1 MSTPPALPLSEPPG
15 RGPLRVGF
23 SGGLDSSALLH
34 RLAQGL
40 AAGARTALRAIHVHH
55 GLEPQADAWAAHCEA
70 ACAALGVG
78 IDIVHV
84 DVDRRSGEGL
94 EAAARHARYA
104 AFAAHLPVDGVLAL
118 GHHQA
123 DQAETFLLR
132 ALRASGPDGLAGI
145 PAARPFAGGWLWR
158 PLLAQPRE
166 ALLAY
171 ATAHGLRWIEDPGNT
186 RDDADRNFLR
196 NRVLPLLRQ
205 RWPDAGAA
213 FSTAA
218 ALQADTV
225 ALLDDEDA
233 RALADARTL
242 DPAVLRIQPLQALPA
257 PRLARVLRRWSA
269 SLALAPLPASGAA
282 WCATTLARPADDRQ
296 PRFDWAG
303 CRLQRWRGLLHGGRP
318 LPPLPDDFAR
328 PWNGAAPLHLPG
340 GGLLSVHGEP
350 PAAMPWRVHARR
362 GGERIRLPGRAHSHT
377 LRHVLQALAIPPWV
391 RAQLP
396 LLSDADGRL
405 LAAGDLA
412 FDAHFDAWLR
422 EHRLGLRWT
431 PAAGP

>member
-1 MSTPPALPLSEPPG
+1 MSASSALPLSEPPG

-23 SGGLDSSALLH
+23 SGGLDSSVLLH
-34 RLAQGL
+34 RLAHGL
-40 AAGARTALRAIHVHH
+40 ADDARAALRAIHVHH

-84 DVDRRSGEGL
+84 DVDRRSGDGL

-104 AFAAHLPVDGVLAL
+104 AFAARLPVDGVLVL
-118 GHHQA
+118 GHHRA

-145 PAARPFAGGWLWR
+145 PPARPFAGGWLWR
-158 PLLAQPRE
+158 PLLTQPRD

-171 ATAHGLRWIEDPGNT
+171 ATAHGLRWIEDPGNA

-196 NRVLPLLRQ
+196 NRVLPLLRE
-205 RWPDAGAA
+205 RWPGADVA
-213 FSTAA
+213 FSAAA
-218 ALQADTV
+218 ALQGDTV

-242 DPAVLRIQPLQALPA
+242 DPAVLRVQPLQALPA
-257 PRLARVLRRWSA
+257 PRLARVLRRWTA
-269 SLALAPLPASGAA
+269 SLALAPLPASGLA
-282 WCATTLARPADDRQ
+282 WCAATLEHPADDRQ

-303 CRLQRWRGLLHGGRP
+303 CRLQRWRDLLRGTRP
-318 LPPLPDDFAR
+318 LPPLPDGFTA
-328 PWNGAAPLHLPG
+328 PWGGIAPLRLPG
-340 GGLLSVHGEP
+340 GDLLYLQGEA

-362 GGERIRLPGRAHSHT
+362 GGERIRLPGRTHSHA
-377 LRHVLQALAIPPWV
+377 LKHVLQALAIPPWV
-391 RAQLP
+391 RARLP
-396 LLSDADGRL
+396 LLSDANGCL

-412 FDAHFDAWLR
+412 FDARFDVWLR

-431 PAAGP
+431 RAAGG